1 MAAHGLDDRVAVLPR
16 REAGAD
22 ADDDRRVGDPCAKVA
37 LGKDGVH
44 QRVGR
49 ERFTAGAARVGEHRD
64 NALREQGAR
73 LVRVCGRTGD
83 HILDR
88 RFAVDDGFGE
98 GDRAADGRRA
108 LQIGQHDP
116 DAAAPKAQ
124 RDAGGEIARPADQRK
139 HRYTPLCRL
148 PAVTGQVS
156 RFASAAARS

>member
-1 MAAHGLDDRVAVLPR
+1 MAAHGLDDRVAVLSR

-37 LGKDGVH
+37 LGKDSVH
-44 QRVGR
+44 QRVRR
-49 ERFTAGAARVGEHRD
+49 ERFTTGAAGVGKHGND
-64 NALREQGAR
+64 ALREQGAR
-73 LVRVCGRTGD
+73 LVRVCSQTGG

-98 GDRAADGRRA
+98 GDRAADGRRT

>member
-1 MAAHGLDDRVAVLPR
+1 MAAHGLDDRAAVLPR

-22 ADDDRRVGDPCAKVA
+22 TDDNGRVGDPCAKVA
-37 LGKDGVH
+37 LGQNGVH
-44 QRVGR
+44 QRVGMQV
-49 ERFTAGAARVGEHRD
+49 GAAGTVGVGQHRND
-64 NALREQGAR
+64 ALREQGAR
-73 LVRVCGRTGD
+73 LVRVCGQTGG

-98 GDRAADGRRA
+98 GDRAADRRRT

>member
-1 MAAHGLDDRVAVLPR
+1 MASEKATVRRMAVGL
-16 REAGAD
+16 
-22 ADDDRRVGDPCAKVA
+22 
-37 LGKDGVH
+37 
-44 QRVGR
+44 
-49 ERFTAGAARVGEHRD
+49 
-64 NALREQGAR
+64 
-73 LVRVCGRTGD
+73 
-83 HILDR
+83 
-88 RFAVDDGFGE
+88 
-98 GDRAADGRRA
+98 

>member
-1 MAAHGLDDRVAVLPR
+1 MTAWQSSP
-16 REAGAD
+16 D

-49 ERFTAGAARVGEHRD
+49 ERFTTGAAGVGEHRD

-73 LVRVCGRTGD
+73 LVRVCSQMGG

-108 LQIGQHDP
+108 GEVGHHHVDP
-116 DAAAPKAQ
+116 AAPQSHGRAA
-124 RDAGGEIARPADQRK
+124 RDVSCAANQCK
-139 HRYTPLCRL
+139 HTYTP
-148 PAVTGQVS
+148 
-156 RFASAAARS
+156 